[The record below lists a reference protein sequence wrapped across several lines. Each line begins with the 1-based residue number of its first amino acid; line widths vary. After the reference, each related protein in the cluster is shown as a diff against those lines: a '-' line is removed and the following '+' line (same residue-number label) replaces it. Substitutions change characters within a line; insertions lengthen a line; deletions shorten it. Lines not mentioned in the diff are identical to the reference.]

1 MSSLKT
7 MLLVVFLGVFSLNA
21 TGQTTKDKKIML
33 DAEDAKQTLIAEDP
47 GIEEMFNN
55 SVGYAIFPN
64 VGKGG
69 FVVGGA
75 SGNGV
80 VYENGKAIGSAR
92 LTKMNVGLQA
102 GGQALIQVI
111 FFETANELEEF
122 KKGKFKFDAG
132 ASAVALEQGESYQP
146 SYSEGVAV
154 VTHSKGGLMAD
165 VSVGGQKFQY
175 TPFEEQ

>member
-1 MSSLKT
+1 MYNLKK
-7 MLLVVFLGVFSLNA
+7 MLLVLFVGVFTLNVA
-21 TGQTTKDKKIML
+21 GQTTKDKKIML
-33 DAEDAKQTLIAEDP
+33 DAEDAKKTLIAEDP
-47 GIEEMFNN
+47 SVEEMFEN
-55 SVGYAIFPN
+55 SVGYVIFPN

-69 FVVGGA
+69 LVVGGA
-75 SGNGV
+75 SGHGV
-80 VYENGKAIGSAR
+80 VYEGGNPIGSAQ
-92 LTKMNVGLQA
+92 LTKLNVGLQA

-132 ASAVALEQGESYQP
+132 ASAVAIEQGESYQP
-146 SYSEGVAV
+146 GYSEGVAV

-165 VSVGGQKFQY
+165 VSIGGQKFKY